1 MSLARFDSTTD
12 SHPVHPTAD
21 RSDHPSTDR
30 HRTDHPSTDR
40 ASEPVRPFGS
50 LSFRALRA
58 IAAGLARVEQPLPA
72 DTTGD
77 GPRSSRLIAT
87 AFYDVWL
94 ITWPAGSGLEP
105 HDHGDVRSVL
115 QIVDGELTETYSDR
129 LTGGESTVRTLR
141 RGSVTLAEPTVVHGL
156 DNRSGTDATSLHV
169 YSPPLVDVTFF
180 DLHPSGDLHALR
192 STPVADRPAH
202 ATSDGAVLPGSAPL
216 RLVEP

>member
-1 MSLARFDSTTD
+1 MSLARFDPTPDDHSVR
-12 SHPVHPTAD
+12 PVPD
-21 RSDHPSTDR
+21 
-30 HRTDHPSTDR
+30 RTDHPSTDR
-40 ASEPVRPFGS
+40 PSGRVRPVGS

-72 DTTGD
+72 AAPGD
-77 GPRSSRLIAT
+77 GARSSRLIAT

-94 ITWPAGSGLEP
+94 ITWPAGAGLEP

-129 LTGGESTVRTLR
+129 LTGGASTVRTLG

-156 DNRSGTDATSLHV
+156 ANRSGADATSLHV

-180 DLHPSGDLHALR
+180 DLRPAGDLHAVR
-192 STPVADRPAH
+192 STPVAGRPAH
-202 ATSDGAVLPGSAPL
+202 ATSVGAVLPGPAPL
-216 RLVEP
+216 KLVQP